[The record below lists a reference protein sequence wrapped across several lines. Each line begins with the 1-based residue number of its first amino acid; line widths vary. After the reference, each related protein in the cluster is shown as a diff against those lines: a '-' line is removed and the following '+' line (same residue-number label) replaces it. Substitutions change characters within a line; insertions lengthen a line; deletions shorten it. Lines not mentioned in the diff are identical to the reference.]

1 MDDSSY
7 RDGESASCVLS
18 EEETFR
24 RIGTAVRVESVSV
37 LLCGVVLHPVL
48 ERRDSVIC
56 SG

>member
-24 RIGTAVRVESVSV
+24 RIGTAVRVESVSA
-37 LLCGVVLHPVL
+37 VV
-48 ERRDSVIC
+48 RRGAAPC
-56 SG
+56 LGTA